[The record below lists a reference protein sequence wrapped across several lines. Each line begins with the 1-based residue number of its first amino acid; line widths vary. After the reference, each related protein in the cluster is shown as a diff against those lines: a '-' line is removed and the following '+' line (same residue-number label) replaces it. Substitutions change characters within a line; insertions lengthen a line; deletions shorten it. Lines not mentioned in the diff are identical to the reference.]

1 MKAGH
6 IGHLGR
12 YFHKL
17 FYIPAPVEKVCRK
30 HCFPAL
36 RALLFP
42 KRDIR
47 RLAGSPVADERSRPA
62 WDGTT

>member
-12 YFHKL
+12 CFHKL
-17 FYIPAPVEKVCRK
+17 FYIHTPVEKVCRK

-36 RALLFP
+36 CALLSL

-47 RLAGSPVADERSRPA
+47 RLAGSPVADEKSRPA
-62 WDGTT
+62 WDETT